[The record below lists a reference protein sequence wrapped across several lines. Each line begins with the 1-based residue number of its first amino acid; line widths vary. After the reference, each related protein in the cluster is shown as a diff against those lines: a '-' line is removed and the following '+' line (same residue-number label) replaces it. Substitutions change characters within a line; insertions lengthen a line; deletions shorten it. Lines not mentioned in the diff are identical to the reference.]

1 MISMLLA
8 QHGIRDDRVLEAMSK
23 VPRHRMIPGMVSQ
36 SAYSDKAMSIALQQT
51 ISQPS
56 LVAAMTQALDLREDE
71 RVLEIGTGSGYQTA
85 VLAELVKK
93 VFSIEILPP
102 LSYDAQELL
111 YDLGYHNVHY
121 KVGDGFEGWSAFMP
135 FDAILI
141 ACASPEIPEPLISQL
156 REGGRLIMPL
166 GSYNQEL
173 IKITMVN
180 GQPRYEKLMDVA
192 FVPMTGRAQQRK
204 GR

>member
-1 MISMLLA
+1 MVTAREEMVANLLSKR
-8 QHGIRDDRVLEAMSK
+8 GIRDDRVLQAMST
-23 VPRHRMIPGMVSQ
+23 VPRHRMIPGMVTQ

-56 LVAAMTQALDLREDE
+56 LVATMTQALELNPQE

-85 VLAELVKK
+85 ILAELVKT

-102 LSYDAQELL
+102 LSYDAQDLL
-111 YDLGYHNVHY
+111 HELGYRNIHF
-121 KVGDGFEGWSAFMP
+121 KVGDGFDGWRSFMP

-141 ACASPEIPEPLISQL
+141 ACASPEIPKPLIDQL

-166 GSYNQEL
+166 GPLNKS
-173 IKITMVN
+173 
-180 GQPRYEKLMDVA
+180 
-192 FVPMTGRAQQRK
+192 
-204 GR
+204 